1 MQFAAKWLP
10 DIDELA
16 DDANW
21 GRVSRS
27 AALGMIMRIGLYEGT
42 YIKYHN
48 LSEGDS
54 RSHLLKAIN
63 AADTIINIEKKHELY
78 PDFQTLFYFEGEG
91 RQNKENVFVK
101 VYGPDKTGIV
111 HNNSRGLE
119 MQLLLVGRCWI
130 ISCMQMAFHGKYLLC
145 VLFRK

>member
-1 MQFAAKWLP
+1 MQQCYADLQFAAKWLP

-63 AADTIINIEKKHELY
+63 AADTIINIERNMNFIRIFKLCSTLKGKDGRIKKMCL
-78 PDFQTLFYFEGEG
+78 
-91 RQNKENVFVK
+91 
-101 VYGPDKTGIV
+101 
-111 HNNSRGLE
+111 
-119 MQLLLVGRCWI
+119 
-130 ISCMQMAFHGKYLLC
+130 
-145 VLFRK
+145 